1 MHGPG
6 GTRTLNSVDRAQAIA
21 QLPDRYAIAVRLH
34 DSGVPDEVIVESLG
48 IELEAW
54 SAFFSLATAKL
65 DRILEGGFSAPRTQD
80 SESATQ

>member
-1 MHGPG
+1 MLA
-6 GTRTLNSVDRAQAIA
+6 RMVSYVDCVDRAQAIA

-34 DSGVPDEVIVESLG
+34 DSGVPDEVIGESLG

-65 DRILEGGFSAPRTQD
+65 DRILEYDRSHPRTHD
-80 SESATQ
+80 SESAPG